1 MWLWEGPLG
10 RPFGKAL
17 WEGSLRRPFGKA
29 LWERAE
35 PFWQFDEIDMSEC
48 RFVRYVDLCGMIGK
62 YILNVSTGADSEYP
76 SRRLAGRIEL
86 HTSSRCSSSAR
97 HTLGGVHRLRLRLR
111 QLDLLARSHCPSRW
125 RERVLEEERHS
136 WNHRRRFSALHG
148 KYGEIRIVSTVSG
161 LYQASVQIQ

>member
-29 LWERAE
+29 LWERTE

-62 YILNVSTGADSEYP
+62 YILNVSTGADSKHLKP
-76 SRRLAGRIEL
+76 SGCRDYFSNQVAAEM
-86 HTSSRCSSSAR
+86 TSQTKWLPR
-97 HTLGGVHRLRLRLR
+97 
-111 QLDLLARSHCPSRW
+111 
-125 RERVLEEERHS
+125 
-136 WNHRRRFSALHG
+136 
-148 KYGEIRIVSTVSG
+148 
-161 LYQASVQIQ
+161 